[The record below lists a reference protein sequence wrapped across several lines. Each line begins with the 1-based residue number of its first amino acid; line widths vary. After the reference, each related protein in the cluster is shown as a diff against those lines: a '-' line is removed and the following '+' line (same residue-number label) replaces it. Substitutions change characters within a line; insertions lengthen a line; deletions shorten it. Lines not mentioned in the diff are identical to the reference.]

1 MVVLLWIVLCVFV
14 SFPDLFIGAHAKK
27 QGEDLADNDGEEDEG
42 ILFGDEV
49 SSMFLNLFGV
59 FFTPPPPPPPLSL
72 HSIWMKPFGIY
83 LYFPHYHDPK
93 HQHSESE
100 CEWMGFWV
108 SLSLSSKEF
117 SKPGDNWYN
126 SKGSVFIPKSHI
138 ECVRRWIHCSERGY
152 QRVCCL
158 LVWSRRKHL

>member
-59 FFTPPPPPPPLSL
+59 FFTPPPSPSPLPPQYLNETFWYLFVFSSLS
-72 HSIWMKPFGIY
+72 W
-83 LYFPHYHDPK
+83 PK
-93 HQHSESE
+93 ASTQW
-100 CEWMGFWV
+100 EWMWMNGVWV